1 MGCGNR
7 GDGIRRRG
15 HRREGRRWR
24 GGAGGNAGEGGA
36 RQGISFP
43 AFPRAPQ
50 GRRAAADAP
59 APPRPPC
66 APQAPSVPSVFLPPA
81 PSVLLPP
88 SVWKT
93 RAGGKKIG
101 KIFRGGLA
109 IPRGGLKV
117 SATPPRD
124 GGGQKGTGPGKP
136 GRQGPR
142 ASLETGQRNAMC
154 GAPGAMC
161 AGRLRI
167 L

>member
-1 MGCGNR
+1 MAQR
-7 GDGIRRRG
+7 LT
-15 HRREGRRWR
+15 
-24 GGAGGNAGEGGA
+24 
-36 RQGISFP
+36 
-43 AFPRAPQ
+43 AP
-50 GRRAAADAP
+50 
-59 APPRPPC
+59 
-66 APQAPSVPSVFLPPA
+66 LPA